1 MALVPN
7 VYGTVL
13 DHGIITSRNLLT
25 YTPPLI
31 HCFALSKK
39 LVLALGM
46 EGLSG

>member
-1 MALVPN
+1 MAQFW
-7 VYGTVL
+7 
-13 DHGIITSRNLLT
+13 IITHLEI
-25 YTPPLI
+25 YPPTPPLI